1 MGKVIPTGITV
12 LALLAGCAQSELTT
26 KTESG
31 NPEVVIKNAT
41 PGDVRNRLVKGCASK
56 GVEVLEAS
64 EFQVVCGKQ
73 LKGGQATMATLAIG
87 NAYSTTPIQKVKFTI
102 FQDGDGVKVVANQWI
117 ESQMPGGQTNRM
129 NLTSNAQNNDLQ
141 QALNKLTSP
150 PATDPALFPDTNLA
164 PAK

>member
-1 MGKVIPTGITV
+1 M
-12 LALLAGCAQSELTT
+12 
-26 KTESG
+26 
-31 NPEVVIKNAT
+31 
-41 PGDVRNRLVKGCASK
+41 
-56 GVEVLEAS
+56 EVLEAT
-64 EFQVVCGKQ
+64 QYHVVCGKE

-150 PATDPALFPDTNLA
+150 PTTDPALFPDTNLA